1 MGKATRPQ
9 LVKRIRELFS
19 FDYSMVDIA
28 ESFGISPRTVS
39 NIVNGRT
46 RQGVPTGV
54 DIPPLPP
61 SPSEQEARQEAR
73 RKGLAQQLGGPQ
85 QSPRR
90 GRR

>member
-28 ESFGISPRTVS
+28 KSFGISPRTVS

-46 RQGVPTGV
+46 RQRCSDRRGYSERFQ
-54 DIPPLPP
+54 P
-61 SPSEQEARQEAR
+61 SPGDREARQEAR
-73 RKGLAQQLGGPQ
+73 RKGLSQQLSRPQ
-85 QSPRR
+85 QLIT
-90 GRR
+90 